1 MGIITSCL
9 IHFTTSTTF
18 PGGFFGCTVGKT
30 SCKSARSDT
39 LLAFSERYS
48 STARTETDKLIRQL
62 HRPSR
67 GRHTGPGSD
76 PGERERETRSVTR
89 SLQTVVERRWEN
101 TSESPLEYWITW
113 SCSRQDYVKKIFL
126 KSTWATKQSCS
137 REGFSTLHVWQ
148 VLKIYS
154 NYSNEFQVSLLRSS
168 PSVRPE
174 KAGLIPLL
182 SFSINWSENSW
193 FVTMRQASRV
203 LLCFSPGIIQSSSR
217 YVRLWLPST
226 AWSNSGD
233 CISSLHVFL
242 LALPA
247 NTGSH
252 MSGARTVVASQA
264 LMLLT
269 EGVC

>member
-48 STARTETDKLIRQL
+48 LTARTETDKLIRQL

-76 PGERERETRSVTR
+76 PGERERDEVCDSFFTDDGGETLRKYLRIS
-89 SLQTVVERRWEN
+89 SWILNYMKLLQAR
-101 TSESPLEYWITW
+101 L
-113 SCSRQDYVKKIFL
+113 CKKKFF

-264 LMLLT
+264 LMRLT